1 MHKDKKITVTWKTF
15 EKRLKKERWFLPL
28 CHIFCMLKD
37 KLLSWKYNLDGQDYN
52 YLDRFLA
59 NLYISKSDLRKDMA
73 NH

>member
-1 MHKDKKITVTWKTF
+1 
-15 EKRLKKERWFLPL
+15 
-28 CHIFCMLKD
+28 MLKD